1 MAKFVM
7 KNCRVEVNAVDFTD
21 HVSSVEV
28 SLSKDD
34 VETTS
39 FSGSGRERVAGLR
52 NEKFTVNFQQDF
64 AAASVDATLW
74 PLYNGETEF
83 TVKIRPTASAIGPTN
98 PEYTATCVL
107 LEYQPLTGKAGDL
120 SETSVTF
127 PVQRGTLARAVA

>member
-7 KNCRVEVNAVDFTD
+7 KNCRVEVNSIDFTD
-21 HVSSVEV
+21 HASSVEV

-64 AAASVDATLW
+64 AAANVDATLW
-74 PLYNGETEF
+74 PLYNNETEF
-83 TVKIRPTASAIGPTN
+83 VVKVRPTASAISTTN
-98 PEYTATCVL
+98 PEYTATVVL
-107 LEYQPLTGKAGDL
+107 LEYQPLAGKVGDL

-127 PVQRGTLARAVA
+127 PVQRGTLARNTS